1 MMHHSGM
8 KKDHFRDPDAPPA
21 NRLWPV
27 VAVAVRSEAG
37 LLLIERADDGYWA
50 MPGGMMD
57 IGETFAE
64 AAVREVREET
74 GYEVEVTGLVGLYS
88 DPAHVTSYDD
98 GTVSQECSIVFRG
111 KVIGGAAAVS
121 SESTQVRFVGAEEIA
136 GLRMHPSTRLRV
148 AHALRPVEDPYLG

>member
-1 MMHHSGM
+1 M

-57 IGETFAE
+57 IGETFAR

-98 GTVSQECSIVFRG
+98 GTVGQECSIVFRG

-148 AHALRPVEDPYLG
+148 EHALRPVEDPYLG

>member
-1 MMHHSGM
+1 M
-8 KKDHFRDPDAPPA
+8 KKDHFRDPGAPTA

-27 VAVAVRSEAG
+27 VTVAVRSEER
-37 LLLIERADDGYWA
+37 LLLIERADDGYWT

-57 IGETFAE
+57 VGETFAQ

-74 GYEVEVTGLVGLYS
+74 GYEVEVTGVVGLYS

-111 KVIGGAAAVS
+111 VVTDGEATVS

-148 AHALRPVEDPYLG
+148 EHALRPVGDPYLG